1 MKPIVIKKGDAI
13 PEGYAPLLIDR
24 RSKWGNPHKMTNP
37 SDAERTRVIDAFRND
52 LFNGNKKHLL
62 GFLSQLEGKA
72 LVCHCAPK
80 PCHGDVLIDAWRDEF
95 QGSYKAMK
103 WSDRIALAQTLTEPV
118 PIWDD
123 LVISGEPTII
133 YAATG
138 TGKSVIDECVMF
150 HACHSTWKMPDM
162 GYGLAEPLRGV
173 KIDIEQ
179 PHLSQLKYKPIQ
191 RLIGECDI
199 MHIPVQADGQKVDL
213 KRILRTAKE
222 LSEEGYNFLALD
234 SLQRLSV
241 GDLTQKKAAKE
252 MMNFL
257 EELWAYFPQSITDHH
272 TTKMQLLK
280 PWDGVAPMSDS
291 HVIEDYTQGSLIWC
305 GRAYRDPDVVIFF
318 QKKSKLSA
326 QKYAT
331 GEQVL
336 ALRKTGWSESSPFP
350 YEVVRPHQSW
360 DYWNSAP
367 DPNEEL
373 AMKIKGMEKVDAVE
387 VIKETRGVGKT
398 RAYDLFKEV
407 KKSHGDE

>member
-1 MKPIVIKKGDAI
+1 MKSPVIMKGGAVPD
-13 PEGYAPLLIDR
+13 GYAPLSISDGR
-24 RSKWGNPHKMTNP
+24 WANPYQDSKTFKEQLKEGGKSH
-37 SDAERTRVIDAFRND
+37 
-52 LFNGNKKHLL
+52 HLL
-62 GFLSQLEGKA
+62 GFLKQLESKV
-72 LVCHCAPK
+72 LQCDCDINN
-80 PCHGDVLIDAWRDEF
+80 CHGHALIDAWRDEF
-95 QGSYKAMK
+95 QGAYKAMK
-103 WSDRIALAQTLTEPV
+103 WSDRIAFAQTLTEPV

-350 YEVVRPHQSW
+350 YEVVLPHQSW

-367 DPNEEL
+367 DTNEEL